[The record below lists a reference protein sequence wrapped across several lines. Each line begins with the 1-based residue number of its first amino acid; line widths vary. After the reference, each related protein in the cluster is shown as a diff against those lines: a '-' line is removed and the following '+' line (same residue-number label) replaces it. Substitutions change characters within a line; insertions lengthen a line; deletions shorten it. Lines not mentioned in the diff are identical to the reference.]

1 MVIMRVM
8 ISRIEPQRMKKAYG
22 RTVQAEPNA
31 TVLEAC
37 MAQGIKIP
45 TLCNL
50 KDINNIGA
58 CRMCLVEDAKTGKLQ
73 ASCVLPVSEGLE
85 IKTSTPKVLE
95 ARRAVLELI
104 LSDHDRS
111 CLTCKRNQSCELQAL
126 ANEMGVEDIEFPGER
141 IIKTIDEL
149 SPSIVRDNNKCILCR
164 RCVAACA
171 KTQGVYAIGMQN
183 RGFKTQ
189 IGSEFGKSLNDVACI
204 NCGQCIAAC
213 PTGALTEKDATKEV
227 WAALN
232 DPDKYVVFQTAPAV
246 RVAIGEEFG
255 MPIGTRCTGK
265 MVTAIRR
272 LGADKVFDVDFAADL
287 TIMEEGTELLN
298 RIKNGGV
305 LPMITSCS
313 PGWIKYCETFYPDFI
328 PNLSTCKSPNQMQG
342 AVTKTYFAKQN
353 DLDPRD
359 IYVVSVMP
367 CTAKKFEIAR
377 PEFGR
382 DGYRD
387 VDANLTT
394 RELAR
399 MIRQAGLDF
408 AHLPEEEFDD
418 MLGEST
424 GAGVIFGVTGG
435 VMEAALRTVVD
446 VLTGEDMP
454 RLEYA
459 DVRGLEGIK
468 EATVNVNGT
477 DINVAI
483 VHGTAN
489 AAKLLNAIRAGEKT
503 YHFIEVMGCPGGCVT
518 GGGQPIVDARTR
530 YYLAP
535 RAARAAATY
544 SEDESMAIRKSH
556 KNPAVQ
562 KLYAEFLGEPNS
574 HIAHEL
580 LHTTYVDRSKE
591 A

>member
-1 MVIMRVM
+1 MVTLKVD
-8 ISRIEPQRMKKAYG
+8 G

-126 ANEMGVEDIEFPGER
+126 ANEMGIEDIEFPGER
-141 IIKTIDEL
+141 IVKTIDEL

-171 KTQGVYAIGMQN
+171 KTQGVFAIGMQN

-189 IGSEFGKSLNDVACI
+189 VGSEFGKSLNDVACI

-265 MVTAIRR
+265 MVSAIRR

-313 PGWIKYCETFYPDFI
+313 PGWIKYCEYFYPDFI

-408 AHLPEEEFDD
+408 VHLPDEEFDD
-418 MLGEST
+418 MLGESS

-454 RLEYA
+454 RLEYD

-530 YYLAP
+530 YYVDP

>member
-1 MVIMRVM
+1 MVTLKID
-8 ISRIEPQRMKKAYG
+8 G

-111 CLTCKRNQSCELQAL
+111 CLTCKRNQSCELQSL
-126 ANEMGVEDIEFPGER
+126 ANEMGIENIEFPGER
-141 IIKTIDEL
+141 IVKTIDEL

-255 MPIGTRCTGK
+255 LPIGTRCTGK
-265 MVTAIRR
+265 MVSAIRR

-313 PGWIKYCETFYPDFI
+313 PGWIKYCEYFYSDFI

-408 AHLPEEEFDD
+408 VHLPEEEFDD
-418 MLGEST
+418 MLGESS

-530 YYLAP
+530 YYVDP

>member
-1 MVIMRVM
+1 MVTLKID
-8 ISRIEPQRMKKAYG
+8 G

-111 CLTCKRNQSCELQAL
+111 CLTCKRNQSCELQSL
-126 ANEMGVEDIEFPGER
+126 ANEMGIEDIEFPGER
-141 IIKTIDEL
+141 IVKTIDEL

-171 KTQGVYAIGMQN
+171 KTQGVFAIGMQN

-255 MPIGTRCTGK
+255 LPIGTRCTGK
-265 MVTAIRR
+265 MVSAIRR

-298 RIKNGGV
+298 RINNGGV

-408 AHLPEEEFDD
+408 VHLPEEEFDD

-424 GAGVIFGVTGG
+424 GAAVIFGVTGG

-477 DINVAI
+477 DIKVAI

-530 YYLAP
+530 YYVDP

-574 HIAHEL
+574 HLAHEL